1 MFLENGDSRAELCKS
16 WGAASRRAL
25 EEVCHSAVPVSD
37 AAEPTANQ
45 LCVSS
50 PPSSVQEH

>member
-25 EEVCHSAVPVSD
+25 EEVCHSIVPVSD